1 MVLFCLF
8 LFIQNLFLLHQ
19 QLVIVLVPRI
29 HLLWILEVLIQLG
42 RHRHRRRFHRYWIFP
57 RPAESWFK
65 IYLNQRHFPE
75 TLFRR
80 NMRMGRE
87 SIDDLLRLLRGY
99 VQRENTRFRNC
110 LIPEKVLAI
119 GLYWITDG
127 GSYDNT
133 ALAMNIEKTTIHE
146 AFQDV
151 VDALYDIRNDFIKLS
166 LTVDEMAASIATFQ
180 HLSML
185 PNLAG
190 AIDGSHIKIRAP
202 RESAVDYFSRY
213 QEYDVVVQAEVN
225 GKKLFID
232 VAAGFPGSL
241 HDARVL
247 QNSSIYHKAENGA
260 ILSAGPMHLIGTE
273 EIQPYLVG
281 DSAYPLS
288 PWLQK
293 PYPEGTRDPV
303 EIRCNKELSSARVV
317 VEGANGILKS
327 RWRILDVIEE
337 RDIAFV
343 SKIIIACAVLHS
355 FCILAGDE
363 WEDGNFNDD
372 NDNDSNNSDE
382 VLRDGDNIRE
392 LLKDYLFT

>member
-1 MVLFCLF
+1 M
-8 LFIQNLFLLHQ
+8 QNLFLLHQ
-19 QLVIVLVPRI
+19 QLVIVLVARI
-29 HLLWILEVLIQLG
+29 RLLRILEVLIQL
-42 RHRHRRRFHRYWIFP
+42 RRRRHRRRFHPYWTFP
-57 RPAESWFK
+57 RPAESWFE
-65 IYLNQRHFPE
+65 IHLHQRHFPE

-87 SIDDLLRLLRGY
+87 SFDDLLRLLRGY
-99 VQRENTRFRNC
+99 VQRENTRFRDC
-110 LIPEKVLAI
+110 IPPEKVLAI
-119 GLYWITDG
+119 GLYRIAHG

-133 ALAMNIEKTTIHE
+133 ALAMNIGKTTVHE
-146 AFQDV
+146 AFRDV
-151 VDALYDIRNDFIKLS
+151 VDALYDIRNDFIKLP
-166 LTVDEMAASIATFQ
+166 LTVDETAASIATFQ

-185 PNLAG
+185 PNIAG

-213 QEYDVVVQAEVN
+213 QEHDVVVQAVVN

-247 QNSSIYHKAENGA
+247 RNSSIYQKAENGN
-260 ILSAGPMHLIGTE
+260 ILSAGPMHVIGTE

-293 PYPEGTRDPV
+293 PYPEGTRDPA
-303 EIRCNKELSSARVV
+303 EIRFNKELSSARVV
-317 VEGANGILKS
+317 VECAFGILKS

-343 SKIIIACAVLHS
+343 SKIIIACAVLHN

-363 WEDGNFNDD
+363 WEDGDFNEG
-372 NDNDSNNSDE
+372 NDND
-382 VLRDGDNIRE
+382 
-392 LLKDYLFT
+392 